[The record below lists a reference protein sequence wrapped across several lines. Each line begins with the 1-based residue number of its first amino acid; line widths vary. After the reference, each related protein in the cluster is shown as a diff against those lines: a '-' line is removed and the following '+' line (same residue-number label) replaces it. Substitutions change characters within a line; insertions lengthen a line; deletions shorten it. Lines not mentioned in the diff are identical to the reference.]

1 LRKDSSKEVDL
12 KVRRL
17 SLITISFILFGCA
30 QVEMPPQKP
39 SPLPEVQKTKK
50 VALVLGG
57 GGARGF
63 AHVGVIRE
71 LEAARIPIDLI
82 VGVSVG
88 SLIGAIYA
96 DSADSFD
103 LEWKAFK
110 IEKREI
116 FDFSFLNIT
125 SSLARGEA
133 IKTYLD
139 KHLRVKNIE
148 QLKIP
153 LAIVA
158 VDLKTGQREVMTS
171 GPIRDAVRAS
181 TSVPGIFEPVPYRG
195 KLLVDGGVL
204 GNLPDIARTLGA
216 DFVIGVNISKKRS
229 DLSREAPGILTVIL
243 ESISIMGEEIIRL
256 NRDKFDVLIEPDCG
270 DIGLTDFTRK
280 RELIDAGRIAT
291 KKAIPAIQ
299 EAVRK
304 I

>member
-1 LRKDSSKEVDL
+1 VRKDEDSDL
-12 KVRRL
+12 KKGF
-17 SLITISFILFGCA
+17 LIPLIFFVFIGCA
-30 QVEMPPQKP
+30 QVEGPHERPSKPAEAQKR
-39 SPLPEVQKTKK
+39 KK

-71 LEAARIPIDLI
+71 LEASKIPIDLI

-88 SLIGAIYA
+88 SLIGALYA
-96 DSADSFD
+96 DSGDSFD

-110 IEKREI
+110 IEKKEI
-116 FDFSFLNIT
+116 FDFTFLNIT
-125 SSLARGEA
+125 NSLARGEA
-133 IKTYLD
+133 IKAYLD
-139 KHLRVKNIE
+139 RHLKVKNIE

-158 VDLKTGQREVMTS
+158 VDLKTGQRELITS
-171 GPIRDAVRAS
+171 GSIRDAVRAS
-181 TSVPGIFEPVPYRG
+181 TSVPGIFEPVPYKG

-204 GNLPDIARTLGA
+204 GNLPDVARSLGA

-229 DLSREAPGILTVIL
+229 DLSRETPGILTVIL
-243 ESISIMGEEIIRL
+243 ESISIMGEEIVRL
-256 NRDKFDVLIEPDCG
+256 NRERFDVLIEPDCG

-280 RELIDAGRIAT
+280 RELIDAGRRAA
-291 KKAIPAIQ
+291 KRAIPIIK
-299 EAVRK
+299 EKLEK